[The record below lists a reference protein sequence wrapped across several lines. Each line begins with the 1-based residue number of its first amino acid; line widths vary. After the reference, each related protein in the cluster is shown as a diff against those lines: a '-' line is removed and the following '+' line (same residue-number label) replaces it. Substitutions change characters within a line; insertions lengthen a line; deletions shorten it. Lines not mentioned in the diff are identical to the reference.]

1 MNMMQT
7 VIEIWNTF
15 EFQALFKLG
24 LGALLTGIIGL
35 ERSALNKPAGFGTH
49 AILGVSAVL
58 IVLISEYLTLSYNI
72 DMSRIPAQL
81 LAGIGFIG
89 AGTILR
95 NGLNVKGVTTAS
107 AILAVTCIGLAVGA
121 GFYIGAIVATIIV
134 YLILSYAHDLSSKVE
149 RFVNM
154 NLEIAINQEPDETIS
169 KITNYFSKKNIDIKG
184 IKRSSTND
192 NQKESEI
199 IEITICYDSRNIK
212 RNAIISNLIEIN
224 GVKEIINQD

>member
-1 MNMMQT
+1 MNMLQT

-72 DMSRIPAQL
+72 DMSRIPSQL
-81 LAGIGFIG
+81 LPGIGFIG

-134 YLILSYAHDLSSKVE
+134 YLILSYAHDLSSKIE

-154 NLEIAINQEPDETIS
+154 NLEIAINTDPDETIS

-212 RNAIISNLIEIN
+212 RNTIISNLIEIN

>member
-72 DMSRIPAQL
+72 DMSRIPSQL
-81 LAGIGFIG
+81 LPGIGFIG

-134 YLILSYAHDLSSKVE
+134 YIILSYAHDLSSKVE

-154 NLEIAINQEPDETIS
+154 NLEIAIDQYPDETIS

-212 RNAIISNLIEIN
+212 RNTIISNLIEIN

>member
-15 EFQALFKLG
+15 EFQAIFKLG

-154 NLEIAINQEPDETIS
+154 NLEIAIDQEPDETIS

>member
-1 MNMMQT
+1 MNMLQT

-72 DMSRIPAQL
+72 DMSRIPSQL
-81 LAGIGFIG
+81 LPGIGFIG

-154 NLEIAINQEPDETIS
+154 NLEIAIDQEPDETII

-199 IEITICYDSRNIK
+199 IEIAICYDSCNIK
-212 RNAIISNLIEIN
+212 RNTIISNLIEIN

>member
-1 MNMMQT
+1 MNIMQT
-7 VIEIWNTF
+7 FIEIWNTF
-15 EFQALFKLG
+15 EFQALFKIG

-49 AILGVSAVL
+49 AILGVSSVL
-58 IVLISEYLTLSYNI
+58 IVLISEYLTLSYEI

-121 GFYIGAIVATIIV
+121 GFYIGAIVSTIIV
-134 YLILSYAHDLSSKVE
+134 FLILSYAHNLSSKVE
-149 RFVNM
+149 RFANM
-154 NLEIAINQEPDETIS
+154 TLEISIDQNPDQTIS
-169 KITNYFSKKNIDIKG
+169 QITSYLSRKNIEIKG
-184 IKRSSTND
+184 IKRSPYNENNKD
-192 NQKESEI
+192 NEI
-199 IEITICYDSRNIK
+199 IEMTICYDSRNIK
-212 RNAIISNLIEIN
+212 RNLIISDLIEIN
-224 GVKEIINQD
+224 GIKEIIDQD

>member
-1 MNMMQT
+1 MNMLQT

-72 DMSRIPAQL
+72 DMSRIPSQL
-81 LAGIGFIG
+81 LPGIGFIG

-107 AILAVTCIGLAVGA
+107 AILSVTCIGLAVGA

-134 YLILSYAHDLSSKVE
+134 YLILSYAHDLSSKIE

-154 NLEIAINQEPDETIS
+154 NLEIAINTDPDETIS

-212 RNAIISNLIEIN
+212 RNTIISNLIEIN

>member
-72 DMSRIPAQL
+72 DMSRIPSQL
-81 LAGIGFIG
+81 LPGIGFIG

-134 YLILSYAHDLSSKVE
+134 YIILSYAHDLSSKIE

-154 NLEIAINQEPDETIS
+154 NLEIAINTDPDETIS

-212 RNAIISNLIEIN
+212 RNTIISNLIEIN

>member
-35 ERSALNKPAGFGTH
+35 ERSALIKPAGFGTH

-72 DMSRIPAQL
+72 DMSRIPSQL
-81 LAGIGFIG
+81 LPGIGFIG

-154 NLEIAINQEPDETIS
+154 NLEIAINQEPDETII

-199 IEITICYDSRNIK
+199 IEITICYDSCNIK

>member
-7 VIEIWNTF
+7 FIEIWNTF
-15 EFQALFKLG
+15 EFQALFKIG

-49 AILGVSAVL
+49 AILGVSSVL
-58 IVLISEYLTLSYNI
+58 IVLISEYLTLSYEI
-72 DMSRIPAQL
+72 DMSRIPSQL

-121 GFYIGAIVATIIV
+121 GFYIGAIVSTIIV
-134 YLILSYAHDLSSKVE
+134 FLILSYAHNLSSKVE
-149 RFVNM
+149 RFANM
-154 NLEIAINQEPDETIS
+154 TLEISIDQNPDQTIS
-169 KITNYFSKKNIDIKG
+169 QITSYLSRKNIEIKG
-184 IKRSSTND
+184 IKRSPYNENNKD
-192 NQKESEI
+192 NEI
-199 IEITICYDSRNIK
+199 IEMTICYDSRNIK
-212 RNAIISNLIEIN
+212 RNLIISDLIEIN
-224 GVKEIINQD
+224 SIKEIIDQD

>member
-72 DMSRIPAQL
+72 DMSRIPSQL

-134 YLILSYAHDLSSKVE
+134 YLILSYAHDLSSKIE
-149 RFVNM
+149 RFVSM
-154 NLEIAINQEPDETIS
+154 NLQVAINTSSHESTS
-169 KITNYFSKKNIDIKG
+169 KLTNY
-184 IKRSSTND
+184 
-192 NQKESEI
+192 
-199 IEITICYDSRNIK
+199 
-212 RNAIISNLIEIN
+212 
-224 GVKEIINQD
+224 